1 MYECKKMLHTV
12 YFCGAFGLYAAYT
25 NAYSENNLFEVNKFT
40 KLQKEKFSFCEG
52 RSARR
57 DINTGI
63 HGKTLMTSEVHT
75 DGGKHNNT
83 SNEVLKGES
92 ITKNGSILRGE
103 QEEDVK
109 YNYRTKDTTD
119 DEGNNCNSVNEKG
132 TEFINRT
139 NSTEAHNAAVDMGSE
154 NGSNMHHIKQIQ
166 NSKMCSDGLEEE
178 KETTVELTEE
188 IVYLIENIL
197 KKHKLVLFMK
207 GTALNPFCKYS
218 RQAIHILKLNKVK
231 EIHTVNILDN
241 EQLRSSLKIYSD
253 WPTFPQ
259 LYVQGKF
266 IGGIDKVQELHDNN
280 KLKKLLEEL

>member
-1 MYECKKMLHTV
+1 MPLTNERLRETEKNNSKTNITSSSKMNICKKKRQNV
-12 YFCGAFGLYAAYT
+12 Q
-25 NAYSENNLFEVNKFT
+25 VP
-40 KLQKEKFSFCEG
+40 
-52 RSARR
+52 RR
-57 DINTGI
+57 DINIGA
-63 HGKTLMTSEVHT
+63 HGNKFMTSEVYT
-75 DGGKHNNT
+75 DDRKHNNT

-103 QEEDVK
+103 KEEDVK
-109 YNYRTKDTTD
+109 YNYSTKDTTD
-119 DEGNNCNSVNEKG
+119 DERKNCNSVNEKG
-132 TEFINRT
+132 REFINRT

-154 NGSNMHHIKQIQ
+154 NASNMHHIKQIQ

-178 KETTVELTEE
+178 EEEEKKPKVELTEE

-231 EIHTVNILDN
+231 EIYTVNILDN
-241 EQLRSSLKIYSD
+241 EQLRNSLKIYSD

-280 KLKKLLEEL
+280 KLKELLDDL